1 VSQRARA
8 ASSSFRCKGNGNFVR
23 YLTNACR
30 VRRMRRCLL
39 CITLLASFSV
49 TSVAVAGTRDGKG
62 VVGRSWISVTSGGAA
77 VTSVN
82 PRSVQRVYVNFV
94 WRTPPRVDQAVRIGW
109 KDPSGAI
116 RAVWTN
122 RTVASDKKGTRLF
135 TWIRGSRL
143 KQSGTWQAI
152 LTVGG
157 VTRSVSSFRSAVPV
171 APPPP
176 PPDPSPPPPNNG
188 CDPNY
193 EGACVPIVPY
203 DLNCADIG
211 AEVTVV
217 GDDPNRFDADG
228 DGHGCESYG

>member
-1 VSQRARA
+1 
-8 ASSSFRCKGNGNFVR
+8 
-23 YLTNACR
+23 
-30 VRRMRRCLL
+30 MRLRLPCVA
-39 CITLLASFSV
+39 LLALLSV
-49 TSVAVAGTRDGKG
+49 VNVAVAGSRDGKG
-62 VVGRSWISVTSGGAA
+62 VVSRTWISATSGGPAS
-77 VTSVN
+77 TSVN
-82 PRSVQRVYVNFV
+82 PRSSQRIYVNFV
-94 WRTPPRVDQAVRIGW
+94 WRTPPRVGQAIRIGW
-109 KDPSGAI
+109 KDPSGVV

-122 RTVASDKKGTRLF
+122 RTTASDKKGTRLF
-135 TWIRGSRL
+135 AWVRASQL
-143 KQSGTWQAI
+143 EPPGTWQAI

-157 VTRSVSSFRSAVPV
+157 VTRSVTSFRSVVPV
-171 APPPP
+171 RPPP
-176 PPDPSPPPPNNG
+176 PPDPSPPSG